1 MVNLINIENVISK
14 KYIVPD
20 FQRDYAWT
28 ERNLETMLNDIKEAC
43 AQNKKRYIL
52 GPIVISG
59 KKVID
64 GQQRLTSLMI
74 ILKAIGILSVD
85 FLGFENRDHVETL
98 FAMLGNPQ
106 IQEDNSS
113 VDKHQ
118 TCDKIRAMYQ
128 FAYDFVSK
136 NLYEDEEDIQELTNK
151 STFCNYLKHN
161 VFFLEKQLDPNAEIQ
176 HAFEVLNTA
185 GEQLKKEDIAKSKI
199 IANMVDMQREKE
211 SELFNFAWLLCCD
224 IENDLDEE
232 IVKKSKEINNAD
244 SLESLYIIMEKFL
257 QNENEG
263 AKVSL
268 SDIVNEV
275 ENKGKIY
282 SRTKSGNISDFQSGD
297 YSVCLTSYDFIDLV
311 LTSSINKSIANI
323 AKLDSVIKDSEQAY
337 IVIKALLLYRIAF
350 DQYVVKRRKGNTE
363 WFITKCIREHSK
375 RLISLQS
382 MLAVSG
388 TESSKILVSTVKSA
402 MEAALCS
409 DTEISSQMLI
419 LELEKYAIERAAK
432 ELNNL
437 DNGVRTNHFVFHWLD
452 YILWLNPP
460 EEIKEIAEQFSF
472 VNTSSVEHFMPQH
485 PLSGDEHSSEWNE
498 VLNTFGNLALIT
510 PASNS
515 RQNNSSPKEK
525 AEIAKSKTPES
536 LKYEIMMYIARTSE
550 WNLEACKKHGLRMK
564 ELLAGYKTTQ
574 F

>member
-297 YSVCLTSYDFIDLV
+297 YSVLNLFNKQINCEYCQVGFCYQRFRTSVYR
-311 LTSSINKSIANI
+311 NKSI
-323 AKLDSVIKDSEQAY
+323 
-337 IVIKALLLYRIAF
+337 
-350 DQYVVKRRKGNTE
+350 T
-363 WFITKCIREHSK
+363 
-375 RLISLQS
+375 SL
-382 MLAVSG
+382 
-388 TESSKILVSTVKSA
+388 
-402 MEAALCS
+402 
-409 DTEISSQMLI
+409 
-419 LELEKYAIERAAK
+419 
-432 ELNNL
+432 
-437 DNGVRTNHFVFHWLD
+437 
-452 YILWLNPP
+452 
-460 EEIKEIAEQFSF
+460 
-472 VNTSSVEHFMPQH
+472 
-485 PLSGDEHSSEWNE
+485 
-498 VLNTFGNLALIT
+498 
-510 PASNS
+510 SNS
-515 RQNNSSPKEK
+515 
-525 AEIAKSKTPES
+525 I
-536 LKYEIMMYIARTSE
+536 
-550 WNLEACKKHGLRMK
+550 
-564 ELLAGYKTTQ
+564 
-574 F
+574 

>member
-1 MVNLINIENVISK
+1 MVNLINIENVVSK

-52 GPIVISG
+52 GPIVVSG
-59 KKVID
+59 QKVID

-74 ILKAIGILSVD
+74 ILKALGFLSVD
-85 FLGFENRDHVETL
+85 FLGFENREHVETL

-106 IQEDNSS
+106 IPADNSS

-128 FAYDFVSK
+128 FAYDFVSQ
-136 NLYEDEEDIQELTNK
+136 NLNTDDEDIQELTNK
-151 STFCNYLKHN
+151 SSFCNYLKYN
-161 VFFLEKQLDPNAEIQ
+161 VFFLEKQLAPNAKIQ

-199 IANMVDMQREKE
+199 IANMVDLQREKE

-232 IVKKSKEINNAD
+232 IVKKSKEISNAD
-244 SLESLYIIMEKFL
+244 NLENLYIVMDKFL
-257 QNENEG
+257 QNENEC
-263 AKVSL
+263 ANVSL
-268 SDIVNEV
+268 SDIVHEV
-275 ENKGKIY
+275 ENGKIY
-282 SRTKSGNISDFQSGD
+282 SRTKSGNISEFQSGD

-311 LTSSINKSIANI
+311 LTSSINKSISNI
-323 AKLDSVIKDSEQAY
+323 ARTDSVIKDSEQAC
-337 IVIKALLLYRIAF
+337 IIIKALLLYRIAF
-350 DQYVVKRRKGNTE
+350 DQYVVKRRKGNSE
-363 WFITKCIREHSK
+363 WFITKSPREYSK

-388 TESSKILVSTVKSA
+388 IESSKVLVTIVKSA
-402 MEAALCS
+402 MDAAIYS
-409 DTEISSQMLI
+409 DTEISPKRLI
-419 LELEKYAIERAAK
+419 YELEEYAIRRVEK

-437 DNGVRTNHFVFHWLD
+437 DNGVKTDRFAFHWLD
-452 YILWLNPP
+452 YLLCLNPP
-460 EEIKEIAEQFSF
+460 IVIKEKAEQFYF
-472 VNTSSVEHFMPQH
+472 INTSSVEHFMPQH
-485 PLSGDEHSSEWNE
+485 LLSGKKNSEEWE
-498 VLNTFGNLALIT
+498 KELNKFGNLALIT
-510 PASNS
+510 PSSNS
-515 RQNNSSPKEK
+515 KQSNLPPKEK
-525 AEIAKSKTPES
+525 AANHEGEKIES
-536 LKYEIMMYIARTSE
+536 LKYELMLYIAVASDWTV
-550 WNLEACKKHGLRMK
+550 EASIKHGEEMK
-564 ELLAGYKTTQ
+564 ELLSTYKTPQ